1 MTPTAYV
8 DESEPGDARDP
19 GAYILAAVL
28 VPDEAQDGLRDVL
41 LALKPRSAKKLHW
54 TESDS
59 RHRDRVVE
67 EISAEPVSSIGV
79 VAILDLL
86 ARSER
91 RRRIAFERL
100 LLELTTVGVDRVVL
114 ESRGPAD
121 RLDRQHLDALRARRL
136 LTGIRVEHIPGA
148 AEPLLWAA
156 DAMCGIIAADRR
168 CVERYRAVVGTKLV
182 THVERR

>member
-28 VPDEAQDGLRDVL
+28 VAEAAADDVRSAL
-41 LALKPRSAKKLHW
+41 VALKPRSAKKLHW
-54 TESDS
+54 TESDA
-59 RHRDRVVE
+59 RHRERIV
-67 EISAEPVSSIGV
+67 AEVTAAPVTFIGV
-79 VAILDLL
+79 VAVLDVL

-91 RRRIAFERL
+91 RRRITFERL
-100 LLELTTVGVDRVVL
+100 LLELTAVGVDRVVL

-121 RLDRQHLDALRARRL
+121 RFDRQHVDALRSRRL
-136 LTGIRVEHIPGA
+136 LVDVRVDHMPGA

-156 DAMCGIIAADRR
+156 DAMCGVIAADRQDSGQ
-168 CVERYRAVVGTKLV
+168 YRVAVGAKLV
-182 THVERR
+182 VHEECR